1 MCGVL
6 LVICLKCRK
15 ITGNLHGLWGTIYR
29 RCKHGTPTKWWIG
42 WTHMVCHTPR
52 LIVAC
57 LLQFFDFGLCLM
69 PGFYEALPDDI
80 NETCRW
86 NWCKQVCLQKLLTCG
101 LDFQRLLCGPCVAP
115 VQGKRN
121 RRSCFVDCN
130 VVFIQQNAS
139 QLVIWRDTLVLGA
152 HVVLIASWK
161 WREAASK
168 PCFLYLHMV

>member
-15 ITGNLHGLWGTIYR
+15 ITGNLHGLWGTIYL

-57 LLQFFDFGLCLM
+57 LLQFFDFGLFLV

-80 NETCRW
+80 NETYRW
-86 NWCKQVCLQKLLTCG
+86 NWYKQVCLQKLSTCV
-101 LDFQRLLCGPCVAP
+101 LNFQRLLCGPCPRQKKQEELLCGLQCSVYP
-115 VQGKRN
+115 T
-121 RRSCFVDCN
+121 D
-130 VVFIQQNAS
+130 S
-139 QLVIWRDTLVLGA
+139 QLVIWTDTLVLGA